1 MSAALASPEEQI
13 LSPDARAF
21 LEALSRRFESSR
33 RAMLHRR
40 VLRQQE
46 LDAGDFPEFL
56 PGTQSVRSEYWVVA
70 PIPPELEDRRVEI
83 TGPTDRKMIINALNS
98 GANVFMADLEDA
110 NSPTWA
116 NVLEGQV
123 NLRDA
128 VRQDIT
134 FTSPEGKAYRLN
146 ENPAILMV
154 RPRGWH
160 LQERHFV
167 VDGEPIS
174 ASLFDFGLYFFHN
187 NAELLS
193 RGTAPYFYLPKL
205 ENHLEARLWNDVILF
220 AQEYCG
226 VSRGTVR
233 ATVLIETITAAFE
246 MDEILYEL
254 REHSAGLNCGR
265 WDYIFSYIKKFR
277 KFRDRIMPD
286 RAQVTMGRHFL
297 ASYVDL
303 LIHTCHRRGI
313 HAMGGMAAQIPI
325 KSDPA
330 ENERAMEKVRADKLR
345 EVTAGHDGTW
355 VAHPALVPI
364 AKAVFDEHMPGLN
377 QLDKKRGDAHVT
389 AADLLEV
396 PVGTITELGIQLNI
410 DVGLEYLNAWLH
422 GSGAVPIYHLMEDA
436 ATAEICRAQLW
447 QWAHHGARRDDGA
460 AITKEM
466 LREQIRLRQRAMP
479 VAAELFEHFVTSE
492 HFAEFLTLKAYEH
505 LE

>member
-1 MSAALASPEEQI
+1 MASSNPSAEEQI
-13 LSPDARAF
+13 LTPEARRF
-21 LEALSRRFESSR
+21 LETLSHRFESSR

-46 LDAGDFPEFL
+46 IDAGDFPNFL
-56 PGTQSVRSEYWVVA
+56 PDTESMRKEAWVVA
-70 PIPPELEDRRVEI
+70 PIPPEMEDRRVEI

-110 NSPTWA
+110 NAPTWP
-116 NVLEGQV
+116 NMLEGQV

-128 VRQDIT
+128 VRREIT
-134 FTSPEGKAYRLN
+134 FTSPEGKEYELN

-160 LQERHFV
+160 LQERHFT

-226 VSRGTVR
+226 VPRGTVR

-286 RAQVTMGRHFL
+286 RAQVTMERHFL

-303 LIHTCHRRGI
+303 LIHTCHKRGI

-330 ENERAMEKVRADKLR
+330 ENERAMAKVRADKLR
-345 EVTAGHDGTW
+345 EVSAGHDGTW

-364 AKAVFDEHMPGLN
+364 AKSVFDEHMPGLN
-377 QLDKKRGDAHVT
+377 QIEKKRDDVRVT

-396 PVGTITELGIQLNI
+396 PAGTITELGIQMNI

-447 QWAHHGARRDDGA
+447 QWAHHGAKKDDGA
-460 AITKEM
+460 VITKDM
-466 LREQIRLRQRAMP
+466 LGESVKLRHRAMP
-479 VAAELFEHFVTSE
+479 VAAEIFEGLVTADHFT
-492 HFAEFLTLKAYEH
+492 EFLTLKGYEK